1 MYFLKATHLSVEFQY
16 DTTSSQD
23 IIYRY
28 YRVTLSTMMVS
39 RRAATLVRSMNL
51 QESARFF
58 STPYTPIRIRLNKR
72 MADLQLASRREADRL
87 IESGLVMVRGRP
99 AVIGQTIRP
108 DETNI
113 QIVSTSRLEDTSPVA
128 VVLNK
133 PRGYVSSQPE
143 DGHIPAIRL
152 LTRDNQ
158 HSNRSTLLTF
168 THHPQAPPETEP
180 TLNNYTPAGRLDL
193 DSRGLLV
200 FSRSGVIRRILI
212 SEETLFE
219 KEYIVQ
225 LERAVEPTRQE
236 RAAGIL
242 KLPLPVLDLYRLQ
255 RGGALLSGDDK
266 PLRPVRVRWEVPGVT
281 LRIVLREG
289 RKHQIRRMC
298 RELLGW
304 HVVDLLRIRIG
315 PIQLH
320 QLPEGSWRPLNEQEM
335 ELLLKEGKP

>member
-1 MYFLKATHLSVEFQY
+1 
-16 DTTSSQD
+16 
-23 IIYRY
+23 
-28 YRVTLSTMMVS
+28 MMVS
-39 RRAATLVRSMNL
+39 RHAAKLVRSVSL
-51 QESARFF
+51 QEPSRLL
-58 STPYTPIRIRLNKR
+58 STQNTPIRIRLNKR
-72 MADLQLASRREADRL
+72 MADLQLASRREADQL
-87 IESGLVMVRGRP
+87 IEAGLVMVKGRP
-99 AVIGQTIRP
+99 AVIGQTIDP
-108 DETNI
+108 NESNI
-113 QIVSTSRLEDTSPVA
+113 HIVSTSQQKDTSPVA

-133 PRGYVSSQPE
+133 PIGYVSSQPE

-152 LTRDNQ
+152 LNRDNQ
-158 HSNRSTLLTF
+158 HANRSIPLTF
-168 THHPQAPPETEP
+168 THHPLAPPETEP
-180 TLNNYTPAGRLDL
+180 TLTNYKAAGRLDL

-200 FSRSGVIRRILI
+200 YSRSGVIRRILI

-242 KLPLPVLDLYRLQ
+242 KLPPPALDLYRLQ

-281 LRIVLREG
+281 LRFVLREG

-315 PIQLH
+315 PIMLH
-320 QLPEGSWRPLNEQEM
+320 QLPEGAWRPLTDQE
-335 ELLLKEGKP
+335 LNILLKEGKP